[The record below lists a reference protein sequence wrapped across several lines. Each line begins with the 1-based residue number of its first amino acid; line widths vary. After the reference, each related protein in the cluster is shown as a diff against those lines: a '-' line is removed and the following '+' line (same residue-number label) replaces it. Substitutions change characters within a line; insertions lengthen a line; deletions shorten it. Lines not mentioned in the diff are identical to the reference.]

1 MPVLPA
7 QCHPDSAQQ
16 KLPCHHT
23 IYRQRMVVGSL
34 VAVLGG
40 ASVIRR
46 SRKGLKRTWRRWR
59 VELAIRRLRQ
69 AGVLGALL
77 SQVLSGLLVLEMA
90 TVCGWGIEKDELD
103 QYHRQQKRCRLPGS
117 LPKACRA
124 WRWPNPRRCWLS
136 RQQLPRLLVPF
147 SASPQEQPASRSLPA
162 SRLCSVE
169 DRR

>member
-16 KLPCHHT
+16 KLPFHHT
-23 IYRQRMVVGSL
+23 IYRQRMVVGPL

-90 TVCGWGIEKDELD
+90 TVCGWGIEKDELG
-103 QYHRQQKRCRLPGS
+103 QCRREKDCHPLGS
-117 LPKACRA
+117 SPKAYPA
-124 WRWPNPRRCWLS
+124 WRSPNPRHCWLS

-147 SASPQEQPASRSLPA
+147 SASPQQQPASRSLQVV
-162 SRLCSVE
+162 RLCSVE